1 MAELIYIASDGVVTN
16 DNIGISSFGQNVRN
30 EKLNILQGRTKKE
43 HFYEIL
49 ASFASNETLILYDSK
64 MRSSSEAFTAL
75 QGSDKLALLSKKSA
89 AIFFTSGTTGKPT
102 AAFKTLDNILS
113 EVNTHKMFF
122 EAYGIKQVFVTV
134 PLIHIYGYLFGMAL
148 PIKLQIDAVIQEEAL
163 PHDIIDIC
171 SRKPTLC
178 VTNPVFIK
186 AMLRLKD
193 YTDLSKTLFI
203 SSTGVLQQSEA
214 QQFEKM
220 YKTKLFQLYGS
231 TETGGI
237 AIRESCDSHWNTLD
251 GVQISEENGYLKVKS
266 PYVSEYI
273 FDGEIQQNSSYFT
286 TMDLVGIESSSAF
299 YLLGRSSELIKIGG
313 KRLSVVEIETY
324 LESLDGIDEA
334 LIGVNREAENLRGE
348 KLSIFIVGNQMMVEK
363 QNIKKQLHDYFGG
376 IHFEYKIA
384 FVELIAKT
392 AAGKKQRASIMY

>member
-1 MAELIYIASDGVVTN
+1 MAELIYIASDGVVTKES
-16 DNIGISSFGQNVRN
+16 IGVSSFGQDTRN
-30 EKLNILQGRTKKE
+30 GKLNILQGQTKKE

-49 ASFASNETLILYDSK
+49 NSFASNETLILYDSK
-64 MRSSSEAFTAL
+64 MRSSSEALTAL
-75 QGSDKLALLSKKSA
+75 QENDKLSLLSKKSA

-102 AAFKTLDNILS
+102 ATFKTLGNLLS
-113 EVNTHKMFF
+113 EVKTHKVFF
-122 EAYGIKQVFVTV
+122 EAYGIKQVLVTV
-134 PLIHIYGYLFGMAL
+134 PLIHIYGYLFGVAL
-148 PIKLQIDAVIQEEAL
+148 PIKLQVDAIIQEEVL

-171 SRKPTLC
+171 KHRPTLC

-186 AMLRLKD
+186 ALLRLKD
-193 YTDLSKTLFI
+193 YVDLSKTLFI
-203 SSTGVLQQSEA
+203 SSTGAMQQSEA

-237 AIRESCDSHWNTLD
+237 AIRESCSDHWNALD
-251 GVQISEENGYLKVKS
+251 GVQISEEGEYLKVKS

-273 FDGEIQQNSSYFT
+273 FDGGIQRSSSHFT
-286 TMDLVGIESSSAF
+286 TMDLARIENNSVF

-313 KRLSVVEIETY
+313 KRLSIVEIETY

-334 LIGVNREAENLRGE
+334 LIRVSHEAENLRGE
-348 KLSIFIVGNQMMVEK
+348 KLSIFIVGNQTMVEK
-363 QNIKKQLHDYFGG
+363 QNIKKQLHDFFGG

-392 AAGKKQRASIMY
+392 AAGKKLRTSIAY